1 MDEIFLYDGI
11 YDWTI
16 QPVLERLAQIGAG
29 KDSRIRVNS
38 GGGSVFAAQ
47 GLIADMQKREGKTV
61 IAIDGNGS
69 SMAFFLAVYASDVEI
84 LSTTKALVHRAD
96 VYDPTE
102 ADRKL
107 LQDINNTF
115 KSAVLAKIDPIAFTK
130 STGKTID
137 QIFDPNSREEV
148 WLNAADMV
156 SIGLVKQENVFELTP
171 ALAAELSN
179 KVKISLGAYHDPQSI
194 SNQLN
199 SKEMAEVQGE
209 FNVAAIEANAQK
221 YGADRE
227 SARVAAWMVWA
238 EVDLKKVKAGIESGK
253 EISAKETQEFMLAMS
268 NKTQLE
274 AIQKETPAA
283 VTPPVVEPTA
293 EQKQEQELIK
303 EAEEL
308 KSILGLKEEI
318 KL

>member
-1 MDEIFLYDGI
+1 MYDGI

-16 QPVLERLAQIGAG
+16 QAVLEKLKEIGSKKAV
-29 KDSRIRVNS
+29 KIRTNS
-38 GGGSVFAAQ
+38 GGGSVFSAQ
-47 GLIADMQKREGKTV
+47 GLIADMQKREGET
-61 IAIDGNGS
+61 ILAIDGNAS
-69 SMAFFLAVYASDVEI
+69 SMAFFMAVYASNVEI

-96 VYDPTE
+96 MYDPDE
-102 ADRKL
+102 NDRKML
-107 LQDINNTF
+107 NDINSTF
-115 KSAVLAKIDPIAFTK
+115 KSAMLTKIDPIAFTK
-130 STGKTID
+130 ATGKTID

-171 ALAAELSN
+171 ALAAELSD
-179 KVKISLGAYHDPQSI
+179 KVKISLGAYHDPQSS

-199 SKEMAEVQGE
+199 SKGMAEDQREV
-209 FNVAAIEANAQK
+209 NVAAIEANAQK

-268 NKTQLE
+268 NKSQLE

-293 EQKQEQELIK
+293 EQKQEQELISAKK
-303 EAEEL
+303 ELYAQ
-308 KSILGLKEEI
+308 LGLKEEG
-318 KL
+318 K